1 MIIKIEAKS
10 NFGVLAGGTWFN
22 PSDKK
27 MLSIFEIGKTYDV
40 EMVENTGKGGKV
52 YKNIQTAKLVEGS
65 AAPVAVLDRPA
76 AAVVAVKKPYFKKS
90 GFAPK
95 SDAAPVDWAA
105 KDRSQLVG
113 GRSHDAVELVKA
125 SISGCKP
132 MDEVLALYR
141 EALVGVLSI
150 AEEVK

>member
-40 EMVENTGKGGKV
+40 EMVENEGKNGKV

-76 AAVVAVKKPYFKKS
+76 APPVKKPSYKKS